1 MVTMSLSQRHR
12 EVRVADIVDLV
23 YADHDWL
30 RRQFFYLD
38 YATGNADLK
47 AAREV
52 LATRLDT
59 H

>member
-1 MVTMSLSQRHR
+1 MSLSQRHR